1 MNANAAML
9 SPGAADLKKLI
20 REVPDFPKPGINFYD
35 ITTMLKDRAGLKAVV
50 DLLRER
56 FRQAG
61 AGALSDYELLEM
73 VLFRALPRRDVK
85 PLAKTDRCENQHVGY
100 VVQGRLKVVG
110 RDGSEG
116 EINAGDAFVI
126 PPGHDAWTV
135 GNETVILLDFKGSPA
150 GAKPK

>member
-1 MNANAAML
+1 MIADESFGKEVAMADAPTTEKKAAVQKKRL
-9 SPGAADLKKLI
+9 DSPDETRPFGRGKVEI
-20 REVPDFPKPGINFYD
+20 VNVGGVTVVRTHHEPGWKW
-35 ITTMLKDRAGLKAVV
+35 T
-50 DLLRER
+50 E
-56 FRQAG
+56 
-61 AGALSDYELLEM
+61 
-73 VLFRALPRRDVK
+73 DVK

-135 GNETVILLDFKGSPA
+135 GNETVILVDFKGSPA

>member
-1 MNANAAML
+1 MADAPTTETKAAVQKKRL
-9 SPGAADLKKLI
+9 DSPDETRPFGRGKVEI
-20 REVPDFPKPGINFYD
+20 VNVGGVTVVRTHHEPGWKW
-35 ITTMLKDRAGLKAVV
+35 T
-50 DLLRER
+50 E
-56 FRQAG
+56 
-61 AGALSDYELLEM
+61 
-73 VLFRALPRRDVK
+73 DVK

-116 EINAGDAFVI
+116 ELNAGDAFVI

-135 GNETVILLDFKGSPA
+135 GNETVILVDFKGSPA

>member
-1 MNANAAML
+1 MADAPTTQKKAAVQKKRL
-9 SPGAADLKKLI
+9 DSPDETRPFGRGKVEI
-20 REVPDFPKPGINFYD
+20 VNVGGVTVVRTHHEPGWKW
-35 ITTMLKDRAGLKAVV
+35 T
-50 DLLRER
+50 E
-56 FRQAG
+56 
-61 AGALSDYELLEM
+61 
-73 VLFRALPRRDVK
+73 DVK

-116 EINAGDAFVI
+116 ELNAGDAFVI

-135 GNETVILLDFKGSPA
+135 GNETVILVDFKGSPA

>member
-1 MNANAAML
+1 MADAPTTQKKAAVQKKRL
-9 SPGAADLKKLI
+9 DSPDETRPFGRGKVEI
-20 REVPDFPKPGINFYD
+20 VNVGGVTVVRTHHEPGWKW
-35 ITTMLKDRAGLKAVV
+35 T
-50 DLLRER
+50 E
-56 FRQAG
+56 
-61 AGALSDYELLEM
+61 
-73 VLFRALPRRDVK
+73 DVK

-135 GNETVILLDFKGSPA
+135 GNETVILVDFKGSPA